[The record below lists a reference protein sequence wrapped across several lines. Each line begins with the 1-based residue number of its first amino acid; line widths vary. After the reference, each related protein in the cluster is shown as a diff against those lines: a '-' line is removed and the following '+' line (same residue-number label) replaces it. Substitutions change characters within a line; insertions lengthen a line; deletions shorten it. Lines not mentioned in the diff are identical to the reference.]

1 MVSNAFVESVE
12 TQAAIAPQ
20 AIAFEADSCCMTY
33 GELSSASNAIAAK
46 LREMTSDRFP
56 VVVFGHKDFRMV
68 ASFLGCLKSG
78 HAFVPVDVELP
89 ASRIGDILSQLDSPF
104 VVCAAPLSGAL
115 APYVATDRVLD
126 ISGFSDPAALID
138 AFSGCGAP
146 ASDTWVSGEET
157 QYIIFTS
164 GSTGKP
170 KGIEISANNVCNFM
184 QWVRT
189 FPVVREGG
197 QVFLDQPPYSFDLS
211 EYELVGAL
219 STGGRLHAVSHELT
233 ADTRSLFADLAKSDV
248 SVWVSTPS
256 FADLCLVDPSFSESM
271 LPSVKLFLFCGE
283 ALRHATAAALRERF
297 PHAIVANT

>member
-104 VVCAAPLSGAL
+104 VVCAAPLSGRWLPMSPPIACSI
-115 APYVATDRVLD
+115 Y
-126 ISGFSDPAALID
+126 PA
-138 AFSGCGAP
+138 
-146 ASDTWVSGEET
+146 
-157 QYIIFTS
+157 
-164 GSTGKP
+164 
-170 KGIEISANNVCNFM
+170 
-184 QWVRT
+184 
-189 FPVVREGG
+189 
-197 QVFLDQPPYSFDLS
+197 FLTPPR
-211 EYELVGAL
+211 L
-219 STGGRLHAVSHELT
+219 STR
-233 ADTRSLFADLAKSDV
+233 
-248 SVWVSTPS
+248 
-256 FADLCLVDPSFSESM
+256 
-271 LPSVKLFLFCGE
+271 FL
-283 ALRHATAAALRERF
+283 AAAPLR
-297 PHAIVANT
+297 AIHG

>member
-104 VVCAAPLSGAL
+104 VVCAAP
-115 APYVATDRVLD
+115 
-126 ISGFSDPAALID
+126 
-138 AFSGCGAP
+138 
-146 ASDTWVSGEET
+146 
-157 QYIIFTS
+157 
-164 GSTGKP
+164 
-170 KGIEISANNVCNFM
+170 
-184 QWVRT
+184 
-189 FPVVREGG
+189 
-197 QVFLDQPPYSFDLS
+197 
-211 EYELVGAL
+211 
-219 STGGRLHAVSHELT
+219 
-233 ADTRSLFADLAKSDV
+233 
-248 SVWVSTPS
+248 
-256 FADLCLVDPSFSESM
+256 
-271 LPSVKLFLFCGE
+271 
-283 ALRHATAAALRERF
+283 
-297 PHAIVANT
+297 

>member
-12 TQAAIAPQ
+12 TRAAIAPQ

-164 GSTGKP
+164 GSTGKQ
-170 KGIEISANNVCNFM
+170 KGIEI
-184 QWVRT
+184 
-189 FPVVREGG
+189 
-197 QVFLDQPPYSFDLS
+197 
-211 EYELVGAL
+211 
-219 STGGRLHAVSHELT
+219 
-233 ADTRSLFADLAKSDV
+233 
-248 SVWVSTPS
+248 
-256 FADLCLVDPSFSESM
+256 
-271 LPSVKLFLFCGE
+271 
-283 ALRHATAAALRERF
+283 
-297 PHAIVANT
+297 

>member
-1 MVSNAFVESVE
+1 M
-12 TQAAIAPQ
+12 
-20 AIAFEADSCCMTY
+20 
-33 GELSSASNAIAAK
+33 
-46 LREMTSDRFP
+46 
-56 VVVFGHKDFRMV
+56 
-68 ASFLGCLKSG
+68 
-78 HAFVPVDVELP
+78 
-89 ASRIGDILSQLDSPF
+89 
-104 VVCAAPLSGAL
+104 
-115 APYVATDRVLD
+115 
-126 ISGFSDPAALID
+126 
-138 AFSGCGAP
+138 
-146 ASDTWVSGEET
+146 SGEET

-233 ADTRSLFADLAKSDV
+233 ADTRSLFADLAKSDM

-297 PHAIVANT
+297 PHAIVANTYGPTESTVAVTYCEIGEAELASDAPLPSGAPRPGTEIRICDPETGEPCATGDSGEIVIVATRWQRAIIAIPRKLKRRFRNRRSVMERRCARIARAMRGMWMNREFCIAKVASTPSSSSTAFALSSKMSKKTFARSGA